1 VGGGVTI
8 SVCLATYNGQRYLD
22 EQLRSILDQLG
33 PDDEVIISDDASTD
47 DTLSVARA
55 ARDRRVRILDHT
67 DRVGYSKNFERA
79 VSAATGE
86 IIFLSDQ
93 DDVWLPGKVER
104 MVAELDQH
112 DLVVSD
118 VSVVDGDLRVL
129 DPSHFAKHRVRRG
142 FVRNLAATRYIGA
155 AMAMRRELVQL
166 ALPFPDRVR
175 WCAHDYWLTLV
186 GEAYG
191 RVALVDDPLMLYRR
205 HEGVTSTGGER
216 SANSL
221 AHKLLV
227 RGYCLLHLAARA
239 PRGVAYRRPRPRP

>member
-1 VGGGVTI
+1 MTI

-55 ARDRRVRILDHT
+55 ARDRRVRILDLT

-104 MVAELDQH
+104 MVADT
-112 DLVVSD
+112 
-118 VSVVDGDLRVL
+118 
-129 DPSHFAKHRVRRG
+129 A
-142 FVRNLAATRYIGA
+142 
-155 AMAMRRELVQL
+155 
-166 ALPFPDRVR
+166 
-175 WCAHDYWLTLV
+175 
-186 GEAYG
+186 
-191 RVALVDDPLMLYRR
+191 
-205 HEGVTSTGGER
+205 R
-216 SANSL
+216 S
-221 AHKLLV
+221 KFFE
-227 RGYCLLHLAARA
+227 
-239 PRGVAYRRPRPRP
+239 